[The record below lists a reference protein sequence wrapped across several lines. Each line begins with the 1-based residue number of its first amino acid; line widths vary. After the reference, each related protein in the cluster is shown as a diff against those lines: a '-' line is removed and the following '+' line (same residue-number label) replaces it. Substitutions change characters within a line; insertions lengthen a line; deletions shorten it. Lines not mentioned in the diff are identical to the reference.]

1 MLNLSETSTQKG
13 QIMSANLS
21 GYFYGD
27 GFDYIVLNSGAE
39 PQKFLFKDGQIFKE
53 DLSSP
58 CDKNEFL
65 EAVKKLLDHFL
76 NKILEHESELEN
88 YEQIYTGSAKVAN
101 FAKRHHVLR
110 YEIRKFESRVSR
122 IYGALQICAAEQNE
136 LKKELKNSVHK
147 CGVLKSMMEG
157 YSLRVEDIYSFI
169 QSDKNDKINKNIYL
183 LTLLSALF
191 LPLNFITSFFG
202 MNTNGMFLSSFKD
215 GTLIVFAFTALLC
228 VLFFTFYYGL
238 NKNLK

>member
-13 QIMSANLS
+13 QIMNASLS
-21 GYFYGD
+21 GYFYGEE
-27 GFDYIVLNSGAE
+27 FDYIVLNSGANS
-39 PQKFLFKDGQIFKE
+39 QKFLFKDGQIFKE

-58 CDKNEFL
+58 CDENEFL
-65 EAVKKLLDHFL
+65 EAVKKLLDNFL
-76 NKILEHESELEN
+76 NKILEHESKLEN

-101 FAKRHHVLR
+101 FAKRHHVFR
-110 YEIRKFESRVSR
+110 YEIRKFESRISR
-122 IYGALQICAAEQNE
+122 IYEALQICAAEQNE

-147 CGVLKSMMEG
+147 CGVLKSMIEE

-191 LPLNFITSFFG
+191 LPLNFITGFFG

-215 GTLIVFAFTALLC
+215 GTAIVFAFTAMLC
-228 VLFFTFYYGL
+228 VLFFVLFYRS
-238 NKNLK
+238 NKGMK

>member
-1 MLNLSETSTQKG
+1 MNAS
-13 QIMSANLS
+13 LS
-21 GYFYGD
+21 GYFYGEE
-27 GFDYIVLNSGAE
+27 FDYIVLNSGANS
-39 PQKFLFKDGQIFKE
+39 QKFLFKDGQIFKE

-65 EAVKKLLDHFL
+65 EAVKKLLDNFL
-76 NKILEHESELEN
+76 NKILEHESKLEN

-101 FAKRHHVLR
+101 LAKRHHVFR
-110 YEIRKFESRVSR
+110 YEIRKFESRISR
-122 IYGALQICAAEQNE
+122 IYEALQICATEQNE

-147 CGVLKSMMEG
+147 CGVLKSMIEE

-183 LTLLSALF
+183 LTLLSVLF
-191 LPLNFITSFFG
+191 LPLNFITGFFG

-215 GTLIVFAFTALLC
+215 GTAIVFAFTAMLC
-228 VLFFTFYYGL
+228 VLFFVLFYRS
-238 NKNLK
+238 NKSIK

>member
-1 MLNLSETSTQKG
+1 MNAS
-13 QIMSANLS
+13 LS
-21 GYFYGD
+21 GYFYGEE
-27 GFDYIVLNSGAE
+27 FDYIVLNSGANS
-39 PQKFLFKDGQIFKE
+39 QKFLFKDGQIFKE

-65 EAVKKLLDHFL
+65 EAVKKLLDNFL
-76 NKILEHESELEN
+76 NKILEHESKLEN

-101 FAKRHHVLR
+101 LAKRHHVFR
-110 YEIRKFESRVSR
+110 YEIRKFESRISR
-122 IYGALQICAAEQNE
+122 IYEALQICAAEQNE

-147 CGVLKSMMEG
+147 CGVLKSMIEE

-183 LTLLSALF
+183 LTLLSVLF
-191 LPLNFITSFFG
+191 LPLNFITGFFG

-215 GTLIVFAFTALLC
+215 GTAIVFAFTAMLC
-228 VLFFTFYYGL
+228 VLFFVLFYRS
-238 NKNLK
+238 NKSMK

>member
-13 QIMSANLS
+13 QIMNASLS
-21 GYFYGD
+21 GYFYGEE
-27 GFDYIVLNSGAE
+27 FDYIVLNSGANS
-39 PQKFLFKDGQIFKE
+39 QKFLFKDGQIFKE

-65 EAVKKLLDHFL
+65 EAVKKLLDNFL
-76 NKILEHESELEN
+76 NKILEHESKLEN

-101 FAKRHHVLR
+101 FAKRHHVFR
-110 YEIRKFESRVSR
+110 YEIRKFESRISR
-122 IYGALQICAAEQNE
+122 IYEALQICAAEQNE

-147 CGVLKSMMEG
+147 CGVLKSMIEE

-191 LPLNFITSFFG
+191 LPLNFITGFFG

-215 GTLIVFAFTALLC
+215 GTAIVFAFTTLLC
-228 VLFFTFYYGL
+228 VLFFVLFYRS
-238 NKNLK
+238 NKSMK

>member
-1 MLNLSETSTQKG
+1 
-13 QIMSANLS
+13 MSASLS

-101 FAKRHHVLR
+101 FAKKYHVLR

-191 LPLNFITSFFG
+191 LPLNFITGFFG

-215 GTLIVFAFTALLC
+215 GTLIVFAFVAMLC
-228 VLFFTFYYGL
+228 VLFFIFYYRS
-238 NKNLK
+238 NKDIS

>member
-191 LPLNFITSFFG
+191 LPLNFITGFFG

-228 VLFFTFYYGL
+228 ALFFTLYYGL

>member
-1 MLNLSETSTQKG
+1 
-13 QIMSANLS
+13 MSASLS

-191 LPLNFITSFFG
+191 LPLNFITGFFG

-228 VLFFTFYYGL
+228 VLFFTLYYGL

>member
-1 MLNLSETSTQKG
+1 
-13 QIMSANLS
+13 MSANLS

-191 LPLNFITSFFG
+191 LPLNFITGFFG

>member
-13 QIMSANLS
+13 QIMNASLS
-21 GYFYGD
+21 GYFYGEE
-27 GFDYIVLNSGAE
+27 FDYIVLNSGANS
-39 PQKFLFKDGQIFKE
+39 QKFLFKDGQIFKE

-65 EAVKKLLDHFL
+65 EAVKKLLDNFL
-76 NKILEHESELEN
+76 NKILEHESKLEN

-101 FAKRHHVLR
+101 FAKRHHVFR
-110 YEIRKFESRVSR
+110 YEIRKFESRISR
-122 IYGALQICAAEQNE
+122 IYEALQICAAEQNE

-147 CGVLKSMMEG
+147 CGVLKSMIEE

-191 LPLNFITSFFG
+191 LPLNFITGFFG

-215 GTLIVFAFTALLC
+215 GTAIVFAFTALLC
-228 VLFFTFYYGL
+228 VLFFVLFYRS
-238 NKNLK
+238 NKSMK

>member
-13 QIMSANLS
+13 QIMNASLS
-21 GYFYGD
+21 GYFYGEE
-27 GFDYIVLNSGAE
+27 FDYIVLNSGANS
-39 PQKFLFKDGQIFKE
+39 QKFLFKDGQIFKE

-65 EAVKKLLDHFL
+65 EAVKKLLDNFL
-76 NKILEHESELEN
+76 NKILEHESKLEN

-101 FAKRHHVLR
+101 FAKRHHVFR
-110 YEIRKFESRVSR
+110 YEIRKFESRISR
-122 IYGALQICAAEQNE
+122 IYEALQICAAEQNE

-147 CGVLKSMMEG
+147 CGVLKSMIEE

-191 LPLNFITSFFG
+191 LPLNFITGFFG

-215 GTLIVFAFTALLC
+215 GTAIVFAFTAMLC
-228 VLFFTFYYGL
+228 VLFFVLFYRS
-238 NKNLK
+238 NKSMK

>member
-1 MLNLSETSTQKG
+1 
-13 QIMSANLS
+13 MSANLS

-169 QSDKNDKINKNIYL
+169 QSDKNDKINKKIYL

-191 LPLNFITSFFG
+191 LPLNFITGFFG

>member
-13 QIMSANLS
+13 QIMSASLS

-27 GFDYIVLNSGAE
+27 GFDYIVLNSGADS
-39 PQKFLFKDGQIFKE
+39 QKFLFKDGQIFKE

-191 LPLNFITSFFG
+191 LPLNFITGFFG

-228 VLFFTFYYGL
+228 VLFFIFYYGL

>member
-1 MLNLSETSTQKG
+1 
-13 QIMSANLS
+13 MSASLS
-21 GYFYGD
+21 GYFYGEE
-27 GFDYIVLNSGAE
+27 FDYIILNFGANS
-39 PQKFLFKDGQIFKE
+39 QKFLFKNGQIFKE
-53 DLSSP
+53 ELNSP

-65 EAVKKLLDHFL
+65 ETIKKLLDNFL

-101 FAKRHHVLR
+101 FVKKYHVLR
-110 YEIRKFESRVSR
+110 YEIRKFESRISR
-122 IYGALQICAAEQNE
+122 IYEALQICAAEQNE
-136 LKKELKNSVHK
+136 LKNSIHK
-147 CGVLKSMMEG
+147 CGVLKSMISE

-191 LPLNFITSFFG
+191 LPLNFITGFFG

-215 GTLIVFAFTALLC
+215 GTLIVFAFVAMLC
-228 VLFFTFYYGL
+228 VLFFIFYYRS
-238 NKNLK
+238 NKDIS

>member
-1 MLNLSETSTQKG
+1 MLNLSEISTQKG
-13 QIMSANLS
+13 QTMSASLS
-21 GYFYGD
+21 GYFYGEE
-27 GFDYIVLNSGAE
+27 FDYIVLNFGASL
-39 PQKFLFKDGQIFKE
+39 QKFLFKDGQIFKE
-53 DLSSP
+53 ELNSP
-58 CDKNEFL
+58 CEKNEFL
-65 EAVKKLLDHFL
+65 ETIKKLLDHFL

-88 YEQIYTGSAKVAN
+88 YEQIYTGSAKVTN

-110 YEIRKFESRVSR
+110 YEIRKFESRISR
-122 IYGALQICAAEQNE
+122 IYEALQICAAEQNE
-136 LKKELKNSVHK
+136 LKKELKNSIHK
-147 CGVLKSMMEG
+147 CGVLKSMISE

-191 LPLNFITSFFG
+191 LPLNFITGFFG

-228 VLFFTFYYGL
+228 VLFFTLYYGL

>member
-13 QIMSANLS
+13 QIMNASLS
-21 GYFYGD
+21 GYFYGEE
-27 GFDYIVLNSGAE
+27 FDYIVLNSGANS
-39 PQKFLFKDGQIFKE
+39 QKFLFKDGQIFKE

-65 EAVKKLLDHFL
+65 EAVKKLLDNFL
-76 NKILEHESELEN
+76 NKILEHESKLEN

-101 FAKRHHVLR
+101 LAKRHHVFR
-110 YEIRKFESRVSR
+110 YEIRKFESRISR
-122 IYGALQICAAEQNE
+122 IYEALQICAAEQNE

-147 CGVLKSMMEG
+147 CGVLKSMIEE

-183 LTLLSALF
+183 LTLLSVLF
-191 LPLNFITSFFG
+191 LPLNFITGFFG

-215 GTLIVFAFTALLC
+215 GTAIVFAFTAMLC
-228 VLFFTFYYGL
+228 VLFFVLFYRS
-238 NKNLK
+238 NKSIK

>member
-1 MLNLSETSTQKG
+1 MLNLSEISTQKG
-13 QIMSANLS
+13 QIMNASLS
-21 GYFYGD
+21 GYFYGEE
-27 GFDYIVLNSGAE
+27 FDYIVLNSGANS
-39 PQKFLFKDGQIFKE
+39 QKFLFKDGQIFKE

-65 EAVKKLLDHFL
+65 EAVKKLLDNFL
-76 NKILEHESELEN
+76 NKILEHESKLEN
-88 YEQIYTGSAKVAN
+88 YEQIYTGSAKMAN
-101 FAKRHHVLR
+101 FAKRHHVFR
-110 YEIRKFESRVSR
+110 YEIRKFESRISR
-122 IYGALQICAAEQNE
+122 IYEALQICAAEQNE

-147 CGVLKSMMEG
+147 CGVLKSMIEE

-191 LPLNFITSFFG
+191 LPLNFITGFFG

-215 GTLIVFAFTALLC
+215 GTAIVFAFTALLC
-228 VLFFTFYYGL
+228 VLFFVLFYRS
-238 NKNLK
+238 NKGMK